1 MRRSILLTGVL
12 ASSLALSACGSSDT
26 GKTATPTPDATT
38 TAATEAAGLTVWV
51 DETRLPAVT
60 AAAEAYKT
68 ATGNSI
74 ELVQKNFDDIRADFL
89 AQVPTGEGPDIT
101 VGAHDWLGEL
111 TTNGVVEP
119 IELGDLASGFEPV
132 ALQAFTFDGSVYALP
147 YAIENIAIIR
157 NTALAPEATPATYD
171 EMIAAGQASGA
182 KYPFLLQVDEKGDGY
197 TMYPFQTSFGAP
209 VFKQNEDGSYTS
221 ELALGGEAGNKFATW
236 LGAQGTAGI
245 FKTTITYDIATAAF
259 AAGESPYILGGP
271 WMIDMFKEAGIDVAV
286 DPIPSA
292 GGEEARP
299 FTGVQGFYISAQ
311 SKNKILAADFLTN
324 YMSTKDAQVALFE
337 AGNRTPAL
345 IAAADEVSSDPI
357 AAGFREVGK
366 DAVPMPSIPEMG
378 SVWSF
383 WGVTEAGIIA
393 GTLDPVTGWEKMV
406 ADIQGAIG

>member
-12 ASSLALSACGSSDT
+12 ASSLALSACGSSDS

-38 TAATEAAGLTVWV
+38 TAATDAAGLTIWV

-119 IELGDLASGFEPV
+119 IELGDMASGFEPV

-157 NTALAPEATPATYD
+157 NTALAPEPTPATYD

-221 ELALGGEAGNKFATW
+221 ELALGGEAGNNFATW
-236 LGAQGTAGI
+236 LGAQGSAGI

-299 FTGVQGFYISAQ
+299 FTGVQGFYVSAQ

-324 YMSTKDAQVALFE
+324 YMSTKDAQIALFE

-345 IAAADEVSSDPI
+345 IAAADEVSADPI
-357 AAGFREVGK
+357 AAGFRAVGK
-366 DAVPMPSIPEMG
+366 DAVPMPSIDRK
-378 SVWSF
+378 SV
-383 WGVTEAGIIA
+383 V
-393 GTLDPVTGWEKMV
+393 
-406 ADIQGAIG
+406 